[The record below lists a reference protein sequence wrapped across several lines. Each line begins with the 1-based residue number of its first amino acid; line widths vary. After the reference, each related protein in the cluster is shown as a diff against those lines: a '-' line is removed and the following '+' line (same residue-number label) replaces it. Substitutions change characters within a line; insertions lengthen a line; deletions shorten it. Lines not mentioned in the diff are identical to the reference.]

1 MPSPHGSI
9 AEPVRADFLVPP
21 PAGAP
26 RPARRGCC
34 APVRARALRRAAAA
48 RPLSLLWVC
57 VGRGIGKET
66 LLAAFGLLCASE
78 GISLLHLEG
87 RDVEPGPASVLGT
100 LWRELG
106 LDPDASPVE
115 ALHAR
120 SGRPVVLVD
129 RVDEV
134 ALVSPATSE
143 MSLTLDEPAFAAA
156 VRDALRHLT
165 SVDLLGRN
173 PLVRS
178 RMVTEQAGDEAGIEE
193 RVAALRTL
201 VHEVV
206 GSLGASPRRAKL
218 QRALY
223 HTYLEPAGSQ
233 ERVAELLD
241 LPFSTYRDH
250 LKTGIQLVG
259 EILRQR
265 ETGEGVRSAPHP
277 IAPPARPA

>member
-1 MPSPHGSI
+1 MPSTPGST
-9 AEPVRADFLVPP
+9 AVSVSANLHAPPLACARLPGRRGRRERA
-21 PAGAP
+21 PARAP
-26 RPARRGCC
+26 RPA
-34 APVRARALRRAAAA
+34 AQEHPI
-48 RPLSLLWVC
+48 SLLWVC
-57 VGRGIGKET
+57 VGGEVEKAT
-66 LLAAFGLLCASE
+66 LMAAFGQLCASA
-78 GISLLHLEG
+78 GIAPLRMDMSAALPPPPP
-87 RDVEPGPASVLGT
+87 VASET
-100 LWRELG
+100 
-106 LDPDASPVE
+106 SP
-115 ALHAR
+115 R
-120 SGRPVVLVD
+120 
-129 RVDEV
+129 
-134 ALVSPATSE
+134 
-143 MSLTLDEPAFAAA
+143 LDEPEFAAA
-156 VRDALRHLT
+156 VREALRHFT
-165 SVDLLGRN
+165 SVDLLGCN

-178 RMVTEQAGDEAGIEE
+178 RMVTERAGDEAGIEE

-206 GSLGASPRRAKL
+206 GSLGASPRRLKL